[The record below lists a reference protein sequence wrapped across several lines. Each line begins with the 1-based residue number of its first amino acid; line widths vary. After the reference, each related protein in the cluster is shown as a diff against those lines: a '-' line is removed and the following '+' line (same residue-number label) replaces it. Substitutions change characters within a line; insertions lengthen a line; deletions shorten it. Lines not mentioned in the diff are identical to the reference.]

1 LHPLVHSPSGYSS
14 IGCLFVFNVNLTTM
28 KEYLYLF
35 RGGDAREVSQSPEA
49 MQAHMEKW
57 MAWMKGL
64 GENGTLVSGQ
74 PLQTEG
80 KVVSDSGQVVTDGPF
95 AEGKE
100 IVGGY
105 LIIKAGDLDGA
116 VKLSSECPIFEF
128 GGSVEVRETAE
139 M

>member
-1 LHPLVHSPSGYSS
+1 
-14 IGCLFVFNVNLTTM
+14 M

-35 RGGDAREVSQSPEA
+35 RGGDAGRAAQSPED

-57 MAWMKGL
+57 MVWMKRL
-64 GENGTLVSGQ
+64 GEAGTLVAGQ
-74 PLQTEG
+74 PLQNEG
-80 KVVSDSGQVVTDGPF
+80 KVVTDSGQVITDGPF

-105 LIIKAGDLDGA
+105 LIIKAIDLDEA
-116 VKLSSECPIFEF
+116 AKLSAECPIFEHD
-128 GGSVEVRETAE
+128 GLVEVREIAE

>member
-1 LHPLVHSPSGYSS
+1 
-14 IGCLFVFNVNLTTM
+14 M

-35 RGGDAREVSQSPEA
+35 RGGDAREAAQSPEA

-64 GENGTLVSGQ
+64 GEAGTLVAGQ
-74 PLQTEG
+74 PLQNEG
-80 KVVSDSGQVVTDGPF
+80 KVVTQSGQVVTDGPF

-105 LIIKAGDLDGA
+105 LIVKANDLDEAG
-116 VKLSSECPIFEF
+116 KLSVECPIFEF
-128 GGSVEVRETAE
+128 GGSVEVREIAE

>member
-1 LHPLVHSPSGYSS
+1 
-14 IGCLFVFNVNLTTM
+14 M

-35 RGGDAREVSQSPEA
+35 RGGDAREVGQSPEA

-57 MAWMKGL
+57 MNWMKKLSEKGK
-64 GENGTLVSGQ
+64 LVAGQ
-74 PLQTEG
+74 PLQSEG
-80 KVVSDSGQVVTDGPF
+80 KVVQKSGGLVTDGPF

-105 LIIKAGDLDGA
+105 LIVKAEGLDEA
-116 VKLSSECPIFEF
+116 TTLSKECPIFERD
-128 GGSVEVRETAE
+128 GTVEVREIAQ